1 MDVIDELI
9 ACCEAWE
16 PEVCVM
22 GNVRAGEAA
31 KALRGLRA
39 DLTMA
44 GAFHKAAVAQRNSA
58 WEEIEHLRAELAACA
73 AALPGVYYMDSP
85 DGGDVS
91 VSEQLRRM
99 AKDAGR
105 YRLLRRKF
113 AIISDLEGHAKFCAI
128 NLPRPTYIAPSSA
141 IELDTALDR
150 ERLGLDG
157 ARPSTPVGWSDT
169 DWIKHLQEQEG
180 QHPLEGLHIN
190 QGSMDAAADAYEAEY
205 NAARGISE
213 ADKD

>member
-58 WEEIEHLRAELAACA
+58 WEEIERLRAELAECQQDAERYRWLRDQCRYGNLTI
-73 AALPGVYYMDSP
+73 ALCTSFELQPW
-85 DGGDVS
+85 GGDDTD
-91 VSEQLRRM
+91 
-99 AKDAGR
+99 K
-105 YRLLRRKF
+105 
-113 AIISDLEGHAKFCAI
+113 AI
-128 NLPRPTYIAPSSA
+128 
-141 IELDTALDR
+141 DTAR
-150 ERLGLDG
+150 KG
-157 ARPSTPVGWSDT
+157 
-169 DWIKHLQEQEG
+169 EG
-180 QHPLEGLHIN
+180 E
-190 QGSMDAAADAYEAEY
+190 
-205 NAARGISE
+205 
-213 ADKD
+213 